1 MAAAA
6 ASVRLENE
14 EEIKS
19 SFKSKNQISRNR
31 SSSNS
36 NTLNL
41 AAASLEDTSDALK
54 DEKEQNFL
62 IFKKNDE
69 FLMKV
74 INLLNT
80 NWAN

>member
-80 NWAN
+80 N